1 MTAAQPSRDETAP
14 KGVDEARISPRH
26 PTRVSV
32 RIAIETAEFSGQS
45 ENISSGGVFLFTS
58 DKIRVRVL
66 LDEGGEVRSF
76 PGRIA
81 RVQQMN
87 AEQSGFAIE
96 FDRE

>member
-1 MTAAQPSRDETAP
+1 MTAAQPSRDETVP
-14 KGVDEARISPRH
+14 NGVDDVRLSPRH
-26 PTRVSV
+26 PTSVSV
-32 RIAIETAEFSGQS
+32 RIAIETAEFTGKADNLSA
-45 ENISSGGVFLFTS
+45 GGIFLFTP

-66 LDEGGEVRSF
+66 LDEGGESRSF
-76 PGRIA
+76 SGRIA

>member
-1 MTAAQPSRDETAP
+1 MTAAQPSRDEPAHN
-14 KGVDEARISPRH
+14 GVDEARVSPRH
-26 PTRVSV
+26 PTSVSV
-32 RIAIETAEFSGQS
+32 RIAIETLEFGGQADNLS
-45 ENISSGGVFLFTS
+45 AGGIFLFTP

-66 LDEGGEVRSF
+66 LDEGGELRSF
-76 PGRIA
+76 SGRIA

>member
-14 KGVDEARISPRH
+14 KAVDEARLTPRH
-26 PTRVSV
+26 PTGVSV
-32 RIAIETAEFSGQS
+32 RISIETEEFSGHADNLS
-45 ENISSGGVFLFTS
+45 AGGVFLFTP
-58 DKIRVRVL
+58 DQIRVRVL

-76 PGRIA
+76 AGRIT

-96 FDRE
+96 FDRA